1 MFYHKYRPKFFRE
14 VIGQEIV
21 VKILQNFLKKETIPH
36 GYLFAGER
44 GTGKTSIA
52 RIYAKALNCLERKDG
67 EPCDQCFTCQLFNE
81 NKFLDI
87 IEIDAASHR
96 KIDDIRN
103 LQEHIGFRPIQG
115 KYKVF
120 IIDEAHSLTE
130 EASNAL
136 LKTLEEPPR
145 HAIFILAT
153 TEPNRILPTILSR
166 VQKFDFRRIDFL
178 KIVKKLKFIADN
190 ENIPYEESA
199 LYLIAEESGGS
210 LRDAETLF
218 EKISLSLNPHS
229 KLTENLVADFLG
241 YLNFMKVLNFL
252 EIITSKKINDVLE
265 FLEKIYTEGF
275 DLNLFLRSLLKTIR
289 QLIFL
294 KIHSDYAKHLE
305 IEKPIEI
312 IEKMKKI
319 SDKFSLE
326 DLKKLS
332 YLLFEAENQLK
343 REPPSLLLPIELA
356 LIEYFGV
363 K

>member
-21 VKILQNFLKKETIPH
+21 VKILKNFLKREKVPH

-44 GTGKTSIA
+44 GTGKTSMA
-52 RIYAKALNCLERKDG
+52 RIYAKALNCLERKDE
-67 EPCDQCFTCQLFNE
+67 EPCGQCSICQLFHE
-81 NKFLDI
+81 NKFLDV

-96 KIDDIRN
+96 KIDDIRH

-136 LKTLEEPPR
+136 LKTLEEPPP

-153 TEPNRILPTILSR
+153 TEPTRVLPTILSR
-166 VQKFDFRRIDFL
+166 VQKLDFRRISL
-178 KIVKKLKFIADN
+178 PKIVEKLKFIAEN
-190 ENIPYEESA
+190 EGLDFEESA

-210 LRDAETLF
+210 LRDAETLL
-218 EKISLSLNPHS
+218 EKIAFSLNPHS
-229 KLTENLVADFLG
+229 RLTENLIAEFLG
-241 YLNFMKVLNFL
+241 HLSFNRILEFL
-252 EIITSKKINDVLE
+252 KFISEKKLKEALE
-265 FLEKIYTEGF
+265 FLEKIYSEGF
-275 DLNLFLRSLLKTIR
+275 DLNLFIRSLLKTIR

-294 KIHSDYAKHLE
+294 KLHQKYGKHLE
-305 IEKPIEI
+305 TEKAEETIKKMEEIAKNFSIEE
-312 IEKMKKI
+312 
-319 SDKFSLE
+319 LR
-326 DLKKLS
+326 KLS
-332 YLLFEAENQLK
+332 YLFFEADNYLK
-343 REPPSLLLPIELA
+343 KEPPSLLLPLELA